1 MTKGQVDMAKLKH
14 QSNHT
19 DFKIHTCILNFFE
32 GDSCK
37 NTKKSKNI
45 IVLHYYANYTHNII

>member
-19 DFKIHTCILNFFE
+19 DFNIHTCILIFLKVIHTRVQR
-32 GDSCK
+32 SLR
-37 NTKKSKNI
+37 T
-45 IVLHYYANYTHNII
+45 